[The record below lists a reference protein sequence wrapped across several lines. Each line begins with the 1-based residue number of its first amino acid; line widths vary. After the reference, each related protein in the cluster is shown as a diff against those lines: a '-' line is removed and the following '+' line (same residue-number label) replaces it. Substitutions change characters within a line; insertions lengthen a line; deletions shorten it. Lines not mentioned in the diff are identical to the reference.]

1 MADLEKLYEELSALT
16 LLEAAEL
23 KEIVVNPYEINVQ
36 EETRGLYRRYGCAG
50 MLGVFLRMLFLYV
63 KNPAYRKFVK
73 EVRKDGVAPKNL
85 DEYFGY
91 GLYVGQK

>member
-1 MADLEKLYEELSALT
+1 
-16 LLEAAEL
+16 
-23 KEIVVNPYEINVQ
+23 
-36 EETRGLYRRYGCAG
+36 
-50 MLGVFLRMLFLYV
+50 MLGIVFRMLSLYI

-91 GLYVGQK
+91 GLYVGRK